1 MLTNDRK
8 PLTQSLNFW
17 FGMLLF
23 IGPIH
28 MTEQLLFGLDEL
40 QELKTLVARY
50 YGRFADPDIGTWWL
64 VVMTATLV
72 QLLMYGLL
80 AGGRWRLAAAG
91 FLGVFAISEL
101 HHIIRSMAAGAYN
114 PGVVTCFAFIG
125 IGWMMLKCVREEWGA
140 SRPRAV

>member
-1 MLTNDRK
+1 MQTNERK

-17 FGMLLF
+17 FGMLLI

-28 MTEQLLFGLDEL
+28 MAEQLLFGLDEL
-40 QELKTLVARY
+40 QELKALLARY
-50 YGRFADPDIGTWWL
+50 YGRFPDPDIGTWWL
-64 VVMTATLV
+64 VVISATVV

-101 HHIIRSMAAGAYN
+101 HHIIRSMAAGGYN
-114 PGVVTCFAFIG
+114 PGVVTCFAFIA
-125 IGWMMLKCVREEWGA
+125 IGWMLLKCVRSEWGA
-140 SRPRAV
+140 SRLPAV